1 MEQPHAGE
9 GHHHAVLVG
18 GGDDVVIPD
27 GATRLGDV
35 QRAGLAGPLHIVAEG
50 EEGIGAHGQAALGGD
65 PGLFLLRGQRLGLD
79 GEGLLPGAVG
89 QDVLVLVGEVHVDGV
104 VPVRAA
110 DVLRSVDVVFTVIS
124 PNASNSVSQSV
135 VDYLQPRGEVRLQV
149 FSMSRDKTIRE
160 EQVRANAEAIIAEL
174 RAGHDCAFATL
185 GDAMTYSTFGYVL
198 EIIRKAIPNLDL
210 EVIPGIT
217 SFATLTAKAGTVL
230 VENGEQLRII
240 PSFRAEM
247 AEALDFPKGSTT
259 ILLKS
264 YRSRGALLDRLAREE
279 KGQVLYGEHLAMKE
293 QALLTDPDAIRAR
306 PEKYLS
312 LIMVKKQ

>member
-1 MEQPHAGE
+1 MKTGKLY
-9 GHHHAVLVG
+9 GV
-18 GGDDVVIPD
+18 
-27 GATRLGDV
+27 
-35 QRAGLAGPLHIVAEG
+35 
-50 EEGIGAHGQAALGGD
+50 GIGPGD
-65 PGLFLLRGQRLGLD
+65 PQYLTL
-79 GEGLLPGAVG
+79 
-89 QDVLVLVGEVHVDGV
+89 
-104 VPVRAA
+104 RAA

-217 SFATLTAKAGTVL
+217 SFATLTAKA
-230 VENGEQLRII
+230 
-240 PSFRAEM
+240 
-247 AEALDFPKGSTT
+247 
-259 ILLKS
+259 
-264 YRSRGALLDRLAREE
+264 
-279 KGQVLYGEHLAMKE
+279 
-293 QALLTDPDAIRAR
+293 
-306 PEKYLS
+306 
-312 LIMVKKQ
+312 

>member
-1 MEQPHAGE
+1 M
-9 GHHHAVLVG
+9 
-18 GGDDVVIPD
+18 
-27 GATRLGDV
+27 
-35 QRAGLAGPLHIVAEG
+35 
-50 EEGIGAHGQAALGGD
+50 GIGPGD
-65 PGLFLLRGQRLGLD
+65 PQYLTL
-79 GEGLLPGAVG
+79 
-89 QDVLVLVGEVHVDGV
+89 
-104 VPVRAA
+104 RAA

-174 RAGHDCAFATL
+174 RTGHDCAFATL

-279 KGQVLYGEHLAMKE
+279 KVQVLYGEHLAMKD

>member
-1 MEQPHAGE
+1 MKTGKLY
-9 GHHHAVLVG
+9 GV
-18 GGDDVVIPD
+18 
-27 GATRLGDV
+27 
-35 QRAGLAGPLHIVAEG
+35 
-50 EEGIGAHGQAALGGD
+50 GIGPGD
-65 PGLFLLRGQRLGLD
+65 TQYLTL
-79 GEGLLPGAVG
+79 
-89 QDVLVLVGEVHVDGV
+89 
-104 VPVRAA
+104 RAA

-198 EIIRKAIPNLDL
+198 ESIRKAIPNLDL

-247 AEALDFPKGSTT
+247 AERHASLVRRSDPCALRIGSERACH
-259 ILLKS
+259 
-264 YRSRGALLDRLAREE
+264 YEADRLSHFRRE
-279 KGQVLYGEHLAMKE
+279 LLAAGHDGASALRMGLSGVAQRKRETQSAEDGSLPFRNNASCDNGACLAHSRTVRE
-293 QALLTDPDAIRAR
+293 QGDGGRDPDVSEGYAG
-306 PEKYLS
+306 
-312 LIMVKKQ
+312 QCG

>member
-1 MEQPHAGE
+1 MKTGKLY
-9 GHHHAVLVG
+9 GV
-18 GGDDVVIPD
+18 
-27 GATRLGDV
+27 
-35 QRAGLAGPLHIVAEG
+35 
-50 EEGIGAHGQAALGGD
+50 GIGPGD
-65 PGLFLLRGQRLGLD
+65 PQYLTL
-79 GEGLLPGAVG
+79 
-89 QDVLVLVGEVHVDGV
+89 
-104 VPVRAA
+104 RAA

-259 ILLKS
+259 IL
-264 YRSRGALLDRLAREE
+264 DRLAREE
-279 KGQVLYGEHLAMKE
+279 KVQVLYGEHLAMKE

>member
-1 MEQPHAGE
+1 MKTGKLY
-9 GHHHAVLVG
+9 GV
-18 GGDDVVIPD
+18 
-27 GATRLGDV
+27 
-35 QRAGLAGPLHIVAEG
+35 
-50 EEGIGAHGQAALGGD
+50 GIGPGD
-65 PGLFLLRGQRLGLD
+65 PQYLTL
-79 GEGLLPGAVG
+79 
-89 QDVLVLVGEVHVDGV
+89 
-104 VPVRAA
+104 RAA

-279 KGQVLYGEHLAMKE
+279 KVQVLYGEHRAMKE

-312 LIMVKKQ
+312 LIVILDEATANVDPESEQELTNAIEALTKEKTIIMIAHRLKTVRHADNILVIDGGKIVQSGTHEQLMQQGGIYRRFVESRELAVGWKV